1 MHYICI
7 KIILHVKSL
16 VGQYSSFKQERCI
29 FLLGSV
35 PSTCYIEYSVSF
47 TDVICEV
54 LEKINALRKM
64 NSLGT
69 NGIITNCTWLILPTQ
84 RKGGNLEQ
92 SVWLLPDEEILLEI
106 AACSE

>member
-1 MHYICI
+1 
-7 KIILHVKSL
+7 
-16 VGQYSSFKQERCI
+16 
-29 FLLGSV
+29 
-35 PSTCYIEYSVSF
+35 
-47 TDVICEV
+47 
-54 LEKINALRKM
+54 M

-106 AACSE
+106 AACSEWLTSHNSRGVGSTSRLLPVMTTVCNLMNEALKKEPPTSCSYVNDKPFILR

>member
-1 MHYICI
+1 
-7 KIILHVKSL
+7 
-16 VGQYSSFKQERCI
+16 
-29 FLLGSV
+29 
-35 PSTCYIEYSVSF
+35 
-47 TDVICEV
+47 
-54 LEKINALRKM
+54 M